1 MCLAGTENY
10 TGRLRVVSSFFLP
23 EKNGASN
30 IRLIKVAEHRFTGK
44 NVMVMGFNTDIKHEG
59 VVYHIQTE
67 PRKDAGID
75 TTVYTRGAVI
85 HKYKSSYQEL
95 LDSPDFSD
103 EKLKRRLEE
112 QHRLIIARI
121 RAGEIKPPAP
131 PSNPA

>member
-1 MCLAGTENY
+1 
-10 TGRLRVVSSFFLP
+10 
-23 EKNGASN
+23 
-30 IRLIKVAEHRFTGK
+30 
-44 NVMVMGFNTDIKHEG
+44 MVMGFNTDIKHEG

-67 PRKDAGID
+67 PRKDSGID

-112 QHRLIIARI
+112 QHRLVIARI
-121 RAGEIKPPAP
+121 RAGEIKPAAPAAD
-131 PSNPA
+131 PA